1 MINIA
6 ICDDDIVA
14 TGKLDCMLQNI
25 AKKYFVDLEIE
36 VYWDG
41 EGLIKSVESKVYYD
55 MIFLDIE
62 MKNENG
68 ISVARKIRKIDNNVL
83 IIYVTSYESY
93 MLESFS
99 VRPFRFIIKPLNE
112 QELHSCFKAAFDDI
126 SNSDSYFRYNYQRI
140 RHKIPIRDILYF
152 QSNRRKIKIVTQ
164 ENIEFTYEIK
174 RKRRTAEI

>member
-68 ISVARKIRKIDNNVL
+68 ISVARKIRKMDNNVL
-83 IIYVTSYESY
+83 IIYVTSHESY
-93 MLESFS
+93 MLES
-99 VRPFRFIIKPLNE
+99 
-112 QELHSCFKAAFDDI
+112 
-126 SNSDSYFRYNYQRI
+126 NSLAME
-140 RHKIPIRDILYF
+140 KLC
-152 QSNRRKIKIVTQ
+152 
-164 ENIEFTYEIK
+164 
-174 RKRRTAEI
+174 